1 MPDFVGSDNSIALQE
16 RLRAR
21 QPEIARSPDLANGAR
36 ILHVVEPAVTGW
48 SRVKAFAEED
58 ELLGFPL
65 VAERPIT
72 RDLQANLGSD
82 WSLHVW
88 HALTGPAERVL
99 QSCKAV
105 IDAVTLPEGWQTCMH
120 ERPNEDEIGEIQAL
134 NAETG
139 VAPYPAYYTRSEALP
154 VLTACL
160 RDESGALVAT
170 ASVADRY
177 HPEGRL
183 AGHVFAGMVSVS
195 DRCRGK
201 GLGKL
206 INALALVESQTR
218 FGWQVATEQVAPDNA
233 ASLAM
238 IRACGLDHADGLVSV
253 GASLSKEKF
262 SR

>member
-1 MPDFVGSDNSIALQE
+1 MPEFVGSDSSIALQK

-21 QPEIARSPDLANGAR
+21 QPDIARSADLANGAR
-36 ILHVVEPAVTGW
+36 ILHVVAPEVTGW
-48 SRVKAFAEED
+48 ARVRALEEED
-58 ELLGFPL
+58 GLLGFPL
-65 VAERPIT
+65 VAEVSTT
-72 RDLQANLGSD
+72 RDLKAHLGPD

-88 HALTGPAERVL
+88 HALTGPADRVL

-105 IDAVTLPEGWQTCMH
+105 IDAVTLPKDWQANMQV
-120 ERPNEDEIGEIQAL
+120 RPSEEEIAEIQAL

-160 RDESGALVAT
+160 RDETGALVAT

-183 AGHVFAGMVSVS
+183 AGHVFAGMVSVA
-195 DRCRGK
+195 DRCRGQ

-206 INALALVESQTR
+206 INALALTESQTR
-218 FGWQVATEQVAPDNA
+218 FGWRFATEQVAPDNA

-238 IRACGLDHADGLVSV
+238 IRACGLDHADGLASV
-253 GASLSKEKF
+253 AASRSSEKF